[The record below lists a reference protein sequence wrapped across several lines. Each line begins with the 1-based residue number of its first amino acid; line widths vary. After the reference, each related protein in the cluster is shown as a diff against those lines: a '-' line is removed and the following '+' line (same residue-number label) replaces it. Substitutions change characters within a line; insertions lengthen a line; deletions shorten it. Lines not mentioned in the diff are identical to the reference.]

1 LLQILQEM
9 IERQL
14 ASKLTAMREKF
25 PVLFLTG
32 PRQSGK
38 TTLLK
43 NIFKDLPYF
52 SLEEPDLRSF
62 ILSDPRGFL
71 SNLPKGAILDEA
83 QRAPE
88 LFSYIQSIVDQNS
101 DVYFVL
107 SGSQN
112 FLLSDQISQ
121 SLAGRTSVQKL
132 LPLSFNELKTAN
144 ISFETVDEGLFS
156 GGYPRLYD
164 KKIEPPDFFPSYIE
178 TYVQRDVRT
187 LKNITDLNRFVQ
199 FMGLCAGRNGQILN
213 YQALANDAGLNV
225 STVKDW
231 LTILQASYILFLLP
245 PYHVNFNK
253 RIIKSSKLY
262 FYDTGLAISLLGLT
276 RKEDVFNYYAKGALF
291 ENFVIAETLK
301 HYWNQGLPMNAWF
314 WQDQSGR
321 EIDLLVK
328 EGNDFKAFEI
338 KSGQTFNPSYFN
350 NLVYWQGLSGEKA
363 ENCAV
368 VYGGDHSFNTSNGQ
382 LIGWRDWLK

>member
-1 LLQILQEM
+1 M

-43 NIFKDLPYF
+43 NIFTDLPYF
-52 SLEEPDLRSF
+52 SLEEPDLRRF
-62 ILSDPRGFL
+62 ILNDPRGFL
-71 SNLPKGAILDEA
+71 ANLPKGAILDEA

-88 LFSYIQSIVDQNS
+88 LFSYIQSIVDDNS

-132 LPLSFNELKTAN
+132 LPLSFNELKMAN
-144 ISFETVDEGLFS
+144 ISFETVDEWLFS

-164 KKIEPPDFFPSYIE
+164 KNINPPDFFPSFIE

-187 LKNITDLNRFVQ
+187 LKNITDLNRFIQ

-213 YQALANDAGLNV
+213 HQALANDAGLNIG
-225 STVKDW
+225 TVKDW
-231 LTILQASYILFLLP
+231 LSILQASYLLFLLP

-276 RKEDVFNYYAKGALF
+276 KKRRRF
-291 ENFVIAETLK
+291 
-301 HYWNQGLPMNAWF
+301 
-314 WQDQSGR
+314 
-321 EIDLLVK
+321 
-328 EGNDFKAFEI
+328 
-338 KSGQTFNPSYFN
+338 
-350 NLVYWQGLSGEKA
+350 
-363 ENCAV
+363 
-368 VYGGDHSFNTSNGQ
+368 
-382 LIGWRDWLK
+382 

>member
-1 LLQILQEM
+1 M
-9 IERQL
+9 IDRQL
-14 ASKLTAMREKF
+14 GSKLRAMREKF

-38 TTLLK
+38 TTLL
-43 NIFKDLPYF
+43 NSIFKDLPYF
-52 SLEEPDLRSF
+52 SLEEPDIRSF
-62 ILSDPRGFL
+62 VLNDPRGFL

-88 LFSYIQSIVDQNS
+88 LFSYIQSIVDRNS
-101 DVYFVL
+101 DVQFVL

-132 LPLSFNELKTAN
+132 LPLSFSELKTAN
-144 ISFETVDEGLFS
+144 TAFDSLDELLFC

-178 TYVQRDVRT
+178 TYVQRDVRL
-187 LKNITDLNRFVQ
+187 LKNINDLNRFMQ

-213 YQALANDAGLNV
+213 LQALANDAGLSVN
-225 STVKDW
+225 TVKDW
-231 LTILQASYILFLLP
+231 LSILQASYIIFLLP

-262 FYDTGLAISLLGLT
+262 FYDTGLAISLLGL
-276 RKEDVFNYYAKGALF
+276 RKKEDVFNYYAKGALF
-291 ENFVIAETLK
+291 ENYVIAETLK
-301 HYWNQGLPMNAWF
+301 HYFNQGLPMDAWF
-314 WQDQSGR
+314 WQDQTGR

-328 EGNDFKAFEI
+328 SGNTFNAYEI

-350 NLVYWQGLSGEKA
+350 NLTYWQGLSGEKT
-363 ENCAV
+363 ENCGV
-368 VYGGDHSFNTSNGQ
+368 IYGGDQSFNTSNGQ
-382 LIGWRDWLK
+382 LISWRDWMS

>member
-1 LLQILQEM
+1 M

-14 ASKLTAMREKF
+14 ASKLIAMREKF
-25 PVLFLTG
+25 PVLFLMG

-52 SLEEPDLRSF
+52 SLEEPDLRRF
-62 ILSDPRGFL
+62 ILNDPRGFL
-71 SNLPKGAILDEA
+71 SNLPQGAILDEA
-83 QRAPE
+83 QRVPE
-88 LFSYIQSIVDQNS
+88 LFSYIQSIVDQNPNI
-101 DVYFVL
+101 YFVL

-132 LPLSFNELKTAN
+132 LPLSLNELKTAN
-144 ISFETVDEGLFS
+144 IPFETVDEWLFS

-178 TYVQRDVRT
+178 TYVQRDVRS

-225 STVKDW
+225 NTVKDW
-231 LTILQASYILFLLP
+231 LSILEASYILFLLP

-276 RKEDVFNYYAKGALF
+276 KKEDVFNYYGKGALF
-291 ENFVIAETLK
+291 ENFIIAETLK

-328 EGNDFKAFEI
+328 QGNDFKAFEI

-350 NLVYWQGLSGEKA
+350 NLVYWQGLSGEKS

-368 VYGGDHSFNTSNGQ
+368 VYGGDHSFNTSSGQ
-382 LIGWRDWLK
+382 LIAWRDWLK

>member
-1 LLQILQEM
+1 M
-9 IERQL
+9 IDRQL
-14 ASKLTAMREKF
+14 ASKLIAMREKF

-52 SLEEPDLRSF
+52 SLEEPDLRRF
-62 ILSDPRGFL
+62 ILNDPRGFL

-132 LPLSFNELKTAN
+132 LPLSKNELQKSDIFFN
-144 ISFETVDEGLFS
+144 SVDDILFN

-213 YQALANDAGLNV
+213 YQALANDAGLNIN
-225 STVKDW
+225 TVKDW
-231 LTILQASYILFLLP
+231 LSILQASYILFLLP

-276 RKEDVFNYYAKGALF
+276 KKEDVFNHYAKGALF
-291 ENFVIAETLK
+291 ENFIVAETLK
-301 HYWNQGLPMNAWF
+301 DYWNQGLPMNAWF

-321 EIDLLVK
+321 EIDLLVQS
-328 EGNDFKAFEI
+328 GNDLKAYEI
-338 KSGQTFNPSYFN
+338 KSGQTFNPSFFN
-350 NLVYWQGLSGEKA
+350 NLTYWQGLSGEKA

-368 VYGGDHSFNTSNGQ
+368 IYGGDHSFNTSNGQ
-382 LIGWRDWLK
+382 LIGWRDWMKGVLTY